1 MVLSTIKN
9 TGDHLLA
16 ITKLRTTGSGTVA
29 MNFDTEE
36 AVQAYNAFSLLDIV
50 SYHSPSDAEDESTG
64 KLNPKILQ
72 ERYRKKP
79 GDVEIDNPGDYTND
93 DSSELEEA
101 VEETV
106 SWESK
111 IYLNGFKNLFSRW

>member
-1 MVLSTIKN
+1 
-9 TGDHLLA
+9 
-16 ITKLRTTGSGTVA
+16 

-64 KLNPKILQ
+64 NESEDPSGTVS
-72 ERYRKKP
+72 EKP

-106 SWESK
+106 SWK
-111 IYLNGFKNLFSRW
+111 